1 MKEYIYVLKL
11 VQRLHDDQA
20 WTELDNQAVNDHFL
34 RLKTDHESGKVLHV
48 GRTLDAVNGFGQVV
62 FQAESDL
69 EAEAYAQSDPAVQ
82 NGQMTVTW
90 MEYKTV
96 FDKSTNLPQKI
107 HFKMT
112 KEQRNQGILNILA
125 LLIFLFGSFIAKE
138 MEDSWQVVP
147 FLFTLFLIGIILFVC
162 SFGPVYRSLVE
173 ASHKKRNLII
183 FSLSIFVIAVSIVLN
198 IVFFNAYA

>member
-20 WTELDNQAVNDHFL
+20 WTEIDNQAVNDHFL

-62 FQAESDL
+62 FQAENDL
-69 EAEAYAQSDPAVQ
+69 DAQAYALSDPAVQ

-96 FDKSTNLPQKI
+96 FDNSTNRPKKVPFRL
-107 HFKMT
+107 T
-112 KEQRNQGILNILA
+112 KEKRNQGILLA
-125 LLIFLFGSFIAKE
+125 VGIFIFIFGMIIAKVIE
-138 MEDSWQVVP
+138 ESWNVAP
-147 FLFTLFLIGIILFVC
+147 FLFTLTLIELIIIFISSNPL
-162 SFGPVYRSLVE
+162 YRYLE
-173 ASHKKRNLII
+173 QASSKKRNLII
-183 FSLSIFVIAVSIVLN
+183 FTLSIFVIAVSIVLH
-198 IVFFNAYA
+198 IIFFNAYA

>member
-11 VQRLHDDQA
+11 VQRLHDDKA
-20 WTELDNQAVNDHFL
+20 WTELDNQTVNDHFL

-62 FQAESDL
+62 FRAESDA
-69 EAEAYAQSDPAVQ
+69 EAEAYASSDPAVQ
-82 NGQMTVTW
+82 NGQMTVKW

-96 FDKSTNLPQKI
+96 FDHSINLPQKN

-112 KEQRNQGILNILA
+112 KQQRNQGILNILA
-125 LLIFLFGSFIAKE
+125 LLIFLFGSIIAKE
-138 MEDSWQVVP
+138 MEDSWAVTP
-147 FLFTLFLIGIILFVC
+147 FLFTLFLIGLILFVC
-162 SFGPVYRSLVE
+162 SFGPVYRFLVKT
-173 ASHKKRNLII
+173 SYKKRSLII
-183 FSLSIFVIAVSIVLN
+183 LALSIFVIAVSIVLN